1 MEYKLSK
8 QGLTLSTHELMNG
21 LSNFIVDEIDYGTD
35 KLYMISDKL
44 FESKINKKIF
54 KFEDNVLFSDI
65 IMKHLK
71 KML

>member
-1 MEYKLSK
+1 
-8 QGLTLSTHELMNG
+8 MNG